1 MVDVVV
7 DFEGWGNGTW
17 GDGGWGDG
25 NYEDGLLSA
34 DINSV
39 TVRIDVSV
47 VETGF
52 AITATQGNEATSG
65 DANAFAVGFQSDL
78 DQGVVTPLTGTF
90 MQVTGI
96 LATATL
102 GNETTKLDVD
112 AFVSGFS
119 LTATINGA
127 TAFSWE
133 PIDPPAKSWTPV
145 NPGGGDPWTPIT
157 VAPTT
162 WTKV

>member
-25 NYEDGLLSA
+25 NYEDGLLTA

-65 DANAFAVGFQSDL
+65 AARAFAVGFQSDL
-78 DQGVVTPLTGTF
+78 DQGQSIPVTGTF
-90 MQVTGI
+90 MQVTGV
-96 LATATL
+96 LATTTL
-102 GNETTKLDVD
+102 GNETAKLDVD
-112 AFVSGFS
+112 ALVSGFVTTTS
-119 LTATINGA
+119 INGA

-133 PIDPPAKSWTPV
+133 PIVPAPDNWTPT
-145 NPGGGDPWTPIT
+145 NPSGGTSWSPVT